1 MKKYIIIAIVLLI
14 AVLTLFF
21 LFIKEEWQENEI
33 LNVAVRRYPLEGPQ
47 GQAYAVSVFA
57 DGSLHVSVGQH
68 DLGIWRNGLWVGE
81 FVNRAWPDLN
91 DRGYWQ
97 LIWRGSVQL
106 AIIDWEERI
115 QLSEGE
121 FARIKEL
128 ISAVD
133 ENKLSGSYGLA
144 HTADF
149 LINTRRT
156 RYYAQDSPG
165 TEDDRAIALLEELR
179 EMLPERFF
187 VGDDVVGLVD

>member
-1 MKKYIIIAIVLLI
+1 MKKYIIIAIILLI
-14 AVLTLFF
+14 AVLTLYF

-33 LNVAVRRYPLEGPQ
+33 LNVAVQSYPLAGPQ
-47 GQAYAVSVFA
+47 GKAHSISVFA
-57 DGSLHVSVGQH
+57 DGSLHVSAGQY
-68 DLGIWRNGLWVGE
+68 DLGIWRNGLWVGR
-81 FVNRAWPDLN
+81 FVNRGWPDLN

-133 ENKLSGSYGLA
+133 ENKLSGTYGFA
-144 HTADF
+144 NTADF

-156 RYYAQDSPG
+156 RYYAQDAPG
-165 TEDDRAIALLEELR
+165 TEDDRAIALLEELW
-179 EMLPERFF
+179 ELMLKHSITGPDAD
-187 VGDDVVGLVD
+187 GIVD